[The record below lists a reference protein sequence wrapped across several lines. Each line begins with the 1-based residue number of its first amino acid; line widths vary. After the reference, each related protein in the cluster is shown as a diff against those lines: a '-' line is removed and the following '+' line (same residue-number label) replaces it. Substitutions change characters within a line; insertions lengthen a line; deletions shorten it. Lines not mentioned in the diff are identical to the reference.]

1 MTTKIIYKKDAT
13 SPLVLFFSSVNYFK
27 EVILMRNPKGIV
39 PSEDALTNPNRNT
52 LYKCDDPNRSEKI
65 SAILEKSNALLF
77 ESLGHNIDIHDLDQ
91 LVESTKEYF
100 IFCQVQGIMPSFRRL
115 CNWYGY
121 SFKYLYT
128 LIDKHSPEGKY
139 LDQIKDAI
147 KDNLEQAALVNA
159 VNNISAMFILKSQ
172 YDYVEAQKIIVEPS
186 DSLLGQPKSVE
197 EIANY
202 IDADIVED

>member
-1 MTTKIIYKKDAT
+1 
-13 SPLVLFFSSVNYFK
+13 
-27 EVILMRNPKGIV
+27 MRNPKGIV